1 MSRDTIVAIVH
12 MGLCTSD
19 IRQWFGVAYAVSWI
33 AMSDCLQ
40 WWHEE
45 SGSRACVL
53 EEDGRVF
60 VLLDKEALF
69 IVVKY
74 MYIQEF
80 M

>member
-1 MSRDTIVAIVH
+1 MKQFVDSGSGLLRLSRELPWVITAFT
-12 MGLCTSD
+12 G
-19 IRQWFGVAYAVSWI
+19 GG
-33 AMSDCLQ
+33 LQ
-40 WWHEE
+40 WWHEQ
-45 SGSRACVL
+45 SGSWVFVL

-74 MYIQEF
+74 MYIQEI

>member
-1 MSRDTIVAIVH
+1 MYTKQFVD
-12 MGLCTSD
+12 
-19 IRQWFGVAYAVSWI
+19 
-33 AMSDCLQ
+33 
-40 WWHEE
+40 
-45 SGSRACVL
+45 SGSGLLRLSRELPGVITAFSGDTSSRGSWACVL